1 MQALVILILCSASV
15 SEAIAL
21 AWKPAS
27 LVKFLPEAL
36 SIVAAGAVFFEGV
49 RKGFPNM
56 AAKYW
61 IALGSM
67 VFIIVCGILTNSV
80 GAGPIFA
87 GLRSY
92 VRAMPLFLLPAVFT
106 FTDQQI
112 KTQLKLMLGIGLL
125 QVPIASYQRYVIW
138 AAGRYSGDDVRGT
151 AADSGI
157 LSIILI
163 CMALVLLGCFMR
175 KQITATRFFILFFLL
190 LFPTMINET
199 KATVILLPIGL
210 LTTIVAGSPA
220 GQRLKVFTLGL
231 VLLGVFGA
239 ILVPVYDMMAANNP
253 YKNEQHL
260 MDFFTNEREM
270 DRYMESKGGA
280 AGLGTKHGVRRGDAI
295 RVPVEYL
302 AKDPVKLAF
311 GLGIGNA
318 SHSNLGQQ
326 FQGTYYDL
334 FAFFAV
340 LSFSTFLLELG
351 LFGTGLVFILYALQ
365 FFDAVNVAKQDTG
378 LTGAL
383 AIGWIGI
390 VPVIAAATFYT
401 AIHMFAM
408 LSFLFWY
415 FGGIV
420 AARRTQLA
428 AVVSTAVA
436 SAAVR
441 RRTA

>member
-1 MQALVILILCSASV
+1 MQVLVIIILCAASI

-36 SIVAAGAVFFEGV
+36 SLLAAGAVFFEGV
-49 RKGFPNM
+49 RKGFPNVGTR
-56 AAKYW
+56 YW

-67 VFIIVCGILTNSV
+67 AFIIICGILTNSV
-80 GAGPIFA
+80 GSGPVIA

-92 VRAMPLFLLPAVFT
+92 VRAIPLFLVPAVFS
-106 FTDQQI
+106 FTDKEI
-112 KTQLKLMLGIGLL
+112 KIQVKLMLWIGLL
-125 QVPIASYQRYVIW
+125 QVPISIYQRYVIW
-138 AAGRYSGDDVRGT
+138 AAGRFSGDDVRGT

-163 CMALVLLGCFMR
+163 CMALVLLGCYMR
-175 KQITATRFFILFFLL
+175 KQITATRFFTLFFLL
-190 LFPTMINET
+190 LLPTMINET

-220 GQRLKVFTLGL
+220 GQRLRVFTLGV

-239 ILVPVYDMMAANNP
+239 ALVPIYDWMAEKNP

-260 MDFFTNEREM
+260 MDFFTNQEEM
-270 DRYMESKGGA
+270 NRYMETKGGA
-280 AGLGTKHGVRRGDAI
+280 GIGTNHAVRRGDAI

-302 AKDPVKLAF
+302 AKDPVRLAF

-326 FQGTYYDL
+326 FQGDYFDL
-334 FAFFAV
+334 FQFFSV
-340 LSFSTFLLELG
+340 LSISTFMLELG
-351 LFGTGLVFILYALQ
+351 MFGTAVVFILYALL
-365 FFDAVNVAKQDTG
+365 FFDAIAVAKEDTG
-378 LTGAL
+378 LTGSL

-401 AIHMFAM
+401 SIHMFAM

-420 AARRTQLA
+420 AARRTQLLAVHSQEA
-428 AVVSTAVA
+428 A
-436 SAAVR
+436 AAVR
-441 RRTA
+441 RRIA